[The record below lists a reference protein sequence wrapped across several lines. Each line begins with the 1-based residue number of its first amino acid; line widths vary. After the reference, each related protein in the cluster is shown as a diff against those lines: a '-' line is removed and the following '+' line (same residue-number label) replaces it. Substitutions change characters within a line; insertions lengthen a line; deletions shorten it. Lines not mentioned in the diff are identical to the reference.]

1 MATPKATLTL
11 WKDVVVNDVFGE
23 MVENNAGKY
32 FAWNGEQR
40 DPTVIIANWAI
51 AFLYED
57 ASLNS
62 CGTVPL
68 LQMDWYSK
76 VSLLTISGP
85 PDF

>member
-40 DPTVIIANWAI
+40 DPTVIIAN
-51 AFLYED
+51 
-57 ASLNS
+57 
-62 CGTVPL
+62 
-68 LQMDWYSK
+68 
-76 VSLLTISGP
+76 
-85 PDF
+85 